1 MGPAPPVFWGPAP
14 PRPSMALRLSV
25 LSVFLLAA
33 CATAAQTADTLA
45 WTPEH
50 TMRFHR
56 VGNVDLAPD
65 GRHVAYVV
73 SEPLMEGEQSE
84 WLGHVWV
91 AAADGSSDVQ
101 YTRGDAS
108 ASGPQFSPDGEHIAF
123 LSSRGGDVPQVWR
136 MRVRGGEAEPVTDA
150 EAGVSAFRWSPDG
163 ARIAYV
169 ARDPETDEDKAR
181 AKEKRD
187 VLVVDQDFDYAH
199 LYVVDVEP
207 GADDER
213 PVQRLTGGTFEVA
226 EFDWAPDGR
235 TLVFTHQEDP
245 RINTGFSES
254 DLSTV
259 PADSGAVTP
268 LVTWGGAD
276 GQPLVSPDGRTIAF
290 VSHGGSPQE
299 VGLGDVYVVPV
310 AGGEPRKLADTPDR
324 NASLLAWSA
333 DGAVVYVLE
342 SVGTTRA
349 VVAVPV
355 GGEAAAVIAQR
366 DGVIGDV
373 AFDADRRTMAFT
385 FEDAATP
392 PEVYTS
398 PVGAFSPVAVSS
410 VHADVPM
417 PAMGRT
423 EVISWTSPDGTPV
436 EGLLTYPVG
445 YEDGR
450 RVPLV
455 LNIHGGPAGVYV
467 QSFTG
472 GPSIYQIQTFAQN
485 GYAVL
490 RPNPRGSTGYGRDF
504 RYANVR
510 DWGFGDYED
519 VMSGVD
525 AVIERGVGHPD
536 SLAVMGWSYGG
547 YLTSFT
553 VTRTDRFKAAS
564 MGAGLP
570 NLVSMVTTTDIPNYL
585 VAHLG
590 GREVWEDYEAYER
603 HSAIYRIADVTTPT
617 QVIHGANDL
626 RVPFTQGQEFY
637 VALQRLGVETEMVV
651 LPRTPH
657 GPREPKLLMATTP
670 YILSWFERH
679 LRSRD
684 VEPDPWATA
693 D

>member
-1 MGPAPPVFWGPAP
+1 MVLRPA
-14 PRPSMALRLSV
+14 ALGV
-25 LSVFLLAA
+25 LLLAA
-33 CATAAQTADTLA
+33 TAPVAQTADTLA

-50 TMRFHR
+50 SMRFHR
-56 VGNVDLAPD
+56 VGGVDLAPGGD
-65 GRHVAYVV
+65 LAAYVV

-84 WLGHVWV
+84 WNSQIWV
-91 AAADGSSDVQ
+91 AATDGSLDVQ

-108 ASGPQFSPDGEHIAF
+108 ASGPRFSPDGAHLAF
-123 LSSRGGDVPQVWR
+123 LSSRGGDVSQVWR
-136 MRVRGGEAEPVTDA
+136 MRVRGGEAEQVTDA

-163 ARIAYV
+163 ARIAYT

-181 AKEKRD
+181 TKEKRD
-187 VLVVDQDFDYAH
+187 VIVVDQNFDYTH
-199 LYVVDVEP
+199 LWVVDAEP
-207 GADDER
+207 GTDGER
-213 PVQRLTGGTFEVA
+213 DAQRLTGGTFHVA
-226 EFDWAPDGR
+226 EFDWTPDGR
-235 TLVFTHQEDP
+235 TLVFSHQEDP
-245 RINTGFSES
+245 RISTGFSER

-259 PADSGAVTP
+259 PADSGAVVP

-276 GQPLVSPDGRTIAF
+276 GQPLVSPDGRLVAF

-299 VGLGDVYVVPV
+299 VGLGDVYVVPL
-310 AGGEPRKLADTPDR
+310 AGGAPRKLADTPDR
-324 NASLLAWSA
+324 SASLLAWSA
-333 DGAVVYVLE
+333 DGRHVYALE

-349 VVAVPV
+349 VIAIPTDGADAEVVAQ
-355 GGEAAAVIAQR
+355 G
-366 DGVIGDV
+366 DGVVANV
-373 AFDADRRTMAFT
+373 AFDADGRTMAFT
-385 FEDAATP
+385 FEDPATP

-398 PVGAFSPVAVSS
+398 TVGAFDPVAVSS
-410 VHADVPM
+410 VHADVPL

-423 EVISWTSPDGTPV
+423 EVVSWTSPDGTPV

-445 YEDGR
+445 YEEGR

-455 LNIHGGPAGVYV
+455 LNIHGGPAGVYT

-472 GPSIYQIQTFAQN
+472 GPSIYQLQTFAQR

-547 YLTSFT
+547 YLTSFA

-590 GREVWEDYEAYER
+590 GREVWEDYDAYER
-603 HSAIYRIADVTTPT
+603 HSAIYRVANVTTPT

-637 VALQRLGVETEMVV
+637 VALQRRGVKTEMVV

-670 YILSWFERH
+670 YILSWFEEH
-679 LRSRD
+679 LRGRD
-684 VEPDPWATA
+684 VEPDPWANA
-693 D
+693 EDDGGSAAGGR